1 MSNKLRNNSFYT
13 MMLELLWFFIG
24 LAIFLYMYSL
34 LEVPKPDELID
45 VARSYDFLFFKNVP
59 ESTINQIMAYSV
71 LIISISV
78 PLLVFNFKFFK
89 NLKEDNYHRESGY
102 YRIVAGILS
111 IVSLN
116 IIAAVLYFISGI
128 KILKEKPRVKIEYKH
143 EDFGTK
149 GEYYRR
155 VIMSIIAF
163 FFLVLLA
170 IIIIIPFYWMIVTA
184 LMSQSKFDN
193 MDVQFFLPF
202 KEMNWI
208 NFKEALN
215 TVNIGRHIR
224 NTLIVAFYTT
234 FGSLIIIILS
244 AFAFSRLEFK
254 GREFLF
260 SVLLMTMMVPGE
272 LYVITNFVTVT
283 NTFGWYNRFEA
294 LIFPFL
300 VDVFFI
306 FFLRQT
312 FKQIPDSMYKAAKV
326 DGCSD
331 FKYLL
336 RVMIPIAKPTLITIT
351 ILNALGTW
359 NAYVW
364 PRLVTEEDH
373 HLVSIG
379 LRAFADA
386 EGRTD
391 YRLQMAAAALITVP
405 ILIVFLF
412 ARKYIMRGVG
422 RSGTKG

>member
-1 MSNKLRNNSFYT
+1 MKDRLRNNSFIT
-13 MMLELLWFFIG
+13 MMLELLWFFIA
-24 LAIFLYMYSL
+24 LSTFIYMYSI
-34 LEVPKPDELID
+34 LEVPDPDQVID
-45 VARSYDFLFFKNVP
+45 VKRYYDFLFFNNIP
-59 ESTINQIMAYSV
+59 ESTINLVLAYST
-71 LIISISV
+71 LIISITV

-89 NLKEDNYHRESGY
+89 NLKEDNYQRESGY
-102 YRIVAGILS
+102 YRIVAGLLS
-111 IVSLN
+111 IVALN
-116 IIAAVLYFISGI
+116 IPAAIYYFISG
-128 KILKEKPRVKIEYKH
+128 KLILKEKPKVKIEYKH
-143 EDFGTK
+143 EEFGTK

-155 VIMSIIAF
+155 AIMSIIAF
-163 FFLVLLA
+163 FFLVVLA
-170 IIIIIPFYWMIVTA
+170 IIIIIPFYWMIITA
-184 LMSQSKFDN
+184 LMSKSTFESFDTK
-193 MDVQFFLPF
+193 FFLSF

-208 NFKEALN
+208 NFKEALVK
-215 TVNIGRHIR
+215 VNIGRHIK
-224 NTLIVAFYTT
+224 NTLIVAFFTT
-234 FGSLIIIILS
+234 FGSLIVIILS

-254 GREFLF
+254 GRDFLF

-283 NTFGWYNRFEA
+283 NTFNWYNKFQA
-294 LIFPFL
+294 LIFPFI
-300 VDVFFI
+300 VDIFFI

-336 RVMIPIAKPTLITIT
+336 RVMIPIARPTLITIT
-351 ILNALGTW
+351 ILNALSTW

-405 ILIVFLF
+405 IIIVFLF